1 MRIYHLFCFV
11 LGAGNGFSYPSP
23 QAFYGTWRELEING
37 HLSPPVG
44 QCTRTSRTYC
54 AHILLRLCSYSV
66 KIGSRNEPVFYLY
79 ECKPF
84 RSEVHI
90 GRGWRNTRV
99 GVLLMFCQV
108 IEEGLSKLQLLEAC
122 ASEFNA
128 TRSYLDRRTSMAW
141 GQYRLGLAVHLFF
154 CMIIILVACID
165 SSLISFHVIVNS
177 EENFDVTRARKILD
191 EDRYG
196 LTDMKE
202 RIMGVHRCRK
212 AELNCSGY
220 PRFFAVCTR
229 RSVSSVLLFC

>member
-1 MRIYHLFCFV
+1 
-11 LGAGNGFSYPSP
+11 
-23 QAFYGTWRELEING
+23 
-37 HLSPPVG
+37 
-44 QCTRTSRTYC
+44 
-54 AHILLRLCSYSV
+54 
-66 KIGSRNEPVFYLY
+66 
-79 ECKPF
+79 
-84 RSEVHI
+84 
-90 GRGWRNTRV
+90 
-99 GVLLMFCQV
+99 
-108 IEEGLSKLQLLEAC
+108 
-122 ASEFNA
+122 
-128 TRSYLDRRTSMAW
+128 
-141 GQYRLGLAVHLFF
+141 
-154 CMIIILVACID
+154 MIIILVACID